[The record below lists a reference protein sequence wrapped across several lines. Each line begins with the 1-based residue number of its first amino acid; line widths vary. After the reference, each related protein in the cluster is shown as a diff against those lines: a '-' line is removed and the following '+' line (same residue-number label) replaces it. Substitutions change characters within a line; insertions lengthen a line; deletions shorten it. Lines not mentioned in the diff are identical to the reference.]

1 MTFLKS
7 SFSPVRSRNSL
18 ARLGSLQLPAIS
30 AQQLYNAGITTN
42 GTYYIRFPNGN
53 SYPIACEFNSGGGW
67 MNINR
72 QFGQYATALTS
83 AWGTG
88 GGDYLSG
95 VANNTS
101 ETSITT
107 ATVSNMQAQLGCG
120 GDNDTYRSR
129 IIINNDLK
137 TAFNI
142 TRTMF
147 SFLLVSRNSTGE
159 CGWVGRLSSV
169 TTVSGASGILGNCAL
184 HPNGY
189 GGTTADN
196 TSVKAYG
203 TFSGTNLVMVGTA
216 CSFGSPGING
226 RFTGLWIQ

>member
-7 SFSPVRSRNSL
+7 SFSPVKSRNSL
-18 ARLGSLQLPAIS
+18 ARLGSLQAPANS
-30 AQQLYNAGITTN
+30 AQQLYNSGITTN
-42 GTYYIRFPNGN
+42 GIYYIKFPNGS

-72 QFGQYATALTS
+72 QFGQYTTALGS

-95 VANNTS
+95 VANNDS
-101 ETSITT
+101 QTSITT
-107 ATVSNMQAQLGCG
+107 ATVSNMQAQLGCS

-129 IIINNDLK
+129 ITIDSNLK

-142 TRTMF
+142 TRAMF

-159 CGWVGRLSSV
+159 CGWVGRLSS
-169 TTVSGASGILGNCAL
+169 TTVLSGDEDILGACSL

-189 GGTTADN
+189 GGRTADN

-226 RFTGLWIQ
+226 RFTGLWVQ

>member
-18 ARLGSLQLPAIS
+18 ARLGSLQFPASS

-42 GTYYIRFPNGN
+42 GIYYIRFPNGT

-88 GGDYLSG
+88 GGNYLSG
-95 VANNTS
+95 VANNDST
-101 ETSITT
+101 TSITT
-107 ATVSNMQAQLGCG
+107 ATIANTQAQLGCS
-120 GDNDTYRSR
+120 GDNDTHRSR
-129 IIINNDLK
+129 IIINSDLK
-137 TAFNI
+137 TEFNI

-159 CGWVGRLSSV
+159 CGWVGRLGS
-169 TTVSGASGILGNCAL
+169 TTVVSGSANILSGCSL

-189 GGTTADN
+189 GGRTSDN

>member
-1 MTFLKS
+1 MPFLKS
-7 SFSPVRSRNSL
+7 SFAPIKNRSG
-18 ARLGSLQLPAIS
+18 AAKLGSLANPASS
-30 AQQLYNAGITTN
+30 AQQLYNAGERLNGLYYIKFSN
-42 GTYYIRFPNGN
+42 GT
-53 SYPIACEFNSGGGW
+53 SYQIACEFNSGGGW

-129 IIINNDLK
+129 ITIDSNLK

-142 TRTMF
+142 TRAMF

-159 CGWVGRLSSV
+159 CGWVGRLSS
-169 TTVSGASGILGNCAL
+169 TTVLSGNESMLGACAL
-184 HPNGY
+184 HPNGF
-189 GGTTADN
+189 GGVTADN